1 MRLSELLWLIPS
13 AFAAQPSAPAPISAP
28 LRDLHFGQLNFLHTT
43 DTHGWL
49 AGHLQEPSYSADWG
63 DYISFAERLREKIE
77 GNGQDLLVIDTGDR
91 VEGNGLYDSSEPKGV
106 YLSEIL
112 RHQHIDVITS
122 GNHELYKQNTSE
134 SEFLHTVPDFKG
146 KYLASNIDI
155 HHPETGEL
163 VPLAQRF
170 RKFTTKVQGIR
181 IVAFGFLFD
190 FTGNY
195 NNTVVQRVEDTIK
208 GEWFQEAIRD
218 KEVDLF
224 LVAGHVPAHSTEWR
238 AVYEEIRRTRW
249 DIPIQ
254 FFSGHQHIRDYAKY
268 DSQAVALASGR
279 FMETIGFMSI
289 DGLST
294 EKGLRKQSQP
304 TFKRRY
310 IDNNLFSFY
319 HHTNLNET
327 NFHTEKGRKV
337 SKQINKSRTTLG
349 LDRVHGCAPKDLW
362 MSRVPYPHPDSV
374 YTWLETEVLAETLQ
388 DGASVER
395 PSVAILNSGAIRFD
409 IFKGPFTQDTMW
421 TISPFTNGFR
431 RVKDVPYEKV
441 QLIMEILNKQTKV
454 LFTLQ
459 DAVTEPSLLP
469 LAGPEQ
475 VARSEEIVPEDD
487 GLLEGGLF
495 SNKGPSGQMPLVPSD
510 FDSELLPGYTTKDD
524 EGDDGDDTIHAPI
537 SFYKTPNCIQA
548 LVSADKSRVPERVDL
563 VYIEFVQPYLALAA
577 KFAGLDVDF
586 VKESEV
592 FMPSVTL
599 TDLILKWVKNHWQ
612 CES

>member
-1 MRLSELLWLIPS
+1 MRFSVLPWLVPS
-13 AFAAQPSAPAPISAP
+13 ALAAQPSAPAPISAP
-28 LRDLHFGQLNFLHTT
+28 LRELQFGQLNFLHTT

-63 DYISFAERLREKIE
+63 DYISFAERIREKVE
-77 GNGQDLLVIDTGDR
+77 GNGQDLLVVDTGDR

-134 SEFLHTVPDFKG
+134 SEFLHTVPDFRG

-163 VPLAQRF
+163 VPLAQRY

-195 NNTVVQRVEDTIK
+195 NNTVVQRVEETIK
-208 GEWFQEAIRD
+208 EEWFQEAIRD
-218 KEVDLF
+218 PEVDLF
-224 LVAGHVPAHSTEWR
+224 LVAGHVPAHSTEWQ
-238 AVYEEIRRTRW
+238 AVFEEIRRTRW
-249 DIPIQ
+249 DTPIQ

-289 DGLST
+289 DGLATS
-294 EKGLRKQSQP
+294 KGLRKKSQVS
-304 TFKRRY
+304 FKRRY

-319 HHTNLNET
+319 HHTGLNGT
-327 NFHTEKGRKV
+327 NFHTNKGRKV
-337 SKQINKSRTTLG
+337 SEQINKSRTTLG
-349 LDRVHGCAPKDLW
+349 LDQVHACAPKDLW

-374 YTWLETEVLAETLQ
+374 YTWLESEVLAETLKH
-388 DGASVER
+388 ETPTEN

-409 IFKGPFTQDTMW
+409 IFKGAFTQDTMW
-421 TISPFTNGFR
+421 SISPFTNGFR
-431 RVKDVPYEKV
+431 YVKDVPFQNV
-441 QLIMEILNKQTKV
+441 QLIMEVLNKQAKV
-454 LFTLQ
+454 LSSLQ
-459 DAVTEPSLLP
+459 VTSEPSLLP
-469 LAGPEQ
+469 LASPDQ
-475 VARSEEIVPEDD
+475 VARPEE
-487 GLLEGGLF
+487 
-495 SNKGPSGQMPLVPSD
+495 LVTPARHLWHPPPSD
-510 FDSELLPGYTTKDD
+510 FGGDLLPGYTTKDD
-524 EGDDGDDTIHAPI
+524 GGEDGDDTIHAPI
-537 SFYKTPNCIQA
+537 SFYKIPNCIQA
-548 LVSADKSRVPERVDL
+548 MVSANKTDVPEKVDL
-563 VYIEFVQPYLALAA
+563 IYIEFVQPYLALAA

-586 VKESEV
+586 VKESAV
-592 FMPSVTL
+592 YMPDTTL
-599 TDLILKWVKNHWQ
+599 TDLILKWVKKHWK